1 MPDSL
6 GVMSMSIN
14 PLEKKEIL
22 VKCQVSPPM
31 WQRIK
36 RVLIT
41 EEYTQAEYLRHL
53 IREDLKRREAELDSA
68 FFEDAEST

>member
-1 MPDSL
+1 M
-6 GVMSMSIN
+6 
-14 PLEKKEIL
+14 
-22 VKCQVSPPM
+22 VKCQVSDPM
-31 WQRIK
+31 WKRIK

-68 FFEDAEST
+68 FFEDSESTD

>member
-1 MPDSL
+1 
-6 GVMSMSIN
+6 MSTV
-14 PLEKKEIL
+14 PHEKKDIL
-22 VKCQVSPPM
+22 VKCQVSDPM
-31 WQRIK
+31 WKRIK

-68 FFEDAEST
+68 FFDCDESA